1 MKIEI
6 VDKKL
11 RNIKKLVLLFAAF
24 SFFTTA
30 QAQVL
35 RDGDPVPQGA
45 VIYSLPETSINISVT
60 ASHISFAAGPF
71 ASYSKK
77 YLGIDASR
85 NNSENFLIVKAE
97 ISPSVEADPFASVAV
112 NIGNSKTAGANFL
125 TFCSQGLIVAPGY
138 FSSGSMPFTF
148 PSEISSSWSDNIQ
161 AVSNLQ
167 RDTAKLYKSEK
178 NASGEIVKV
187 AVPQTQ
193 IVEKTVEQKA
203 AETAELIFKLRQKR
217 VDILTG
223 ETDANYSG
231 AALGDAL
238 KEINKLEKNYTSLF
252 TGCEVENIQRASFD
266 VVPKAKNA
274 KQTYVAFRISDAQG
288 LLPAD
293 NISGRPVYLELSV
306 LDQKI
311 EAEDLNEAAAASKG
325 KVAYRTPVIVMAK
338 LIDGQKVL
346 AQRRIPVYQFGKILY
361 FPLEVATGK

>member
-1 MKIEI
+1 LKIKI

-11 RNIKKLVLLFAAF
+11 RNIKNLILLFTAL

-35 RDGDPVPQGA
+35 KDGDPVPQGA
-45 VIYSLPETSINISVT
+45 VIYSLPETSINILVSV
-60 ASHISFAAGPF
+60 SHVSFAAGPF

-85 NNSENFLIVKAE
+85 NNSENYSIASIE
-97 ISPSVEADPFASVAV
+97 ISPSVEADPSASVAV

-125 TFCSQGLIVAPGY
+125 AFCSQGLIVAPGY
-138 FSSGSMPFTF
+138 YSSGSVPFTF
-148 PSEISSSWSDNIQ
+148 PSEISSSWSDNVQ

-167 RDTAKLYKSEK
+167 RDTAKLYKSVK
-178 NASGEIVKV
+178 NASGEIEKV

-193 IVEKTVEQKA
+193 IVEKTPEQKA

-217 VDILTG
+217 IDILTG

-238 KEINKLEKNYTSLF
+238 KEINKLDKDYTSLF
-252 TGCEVENIQRASFD
+252 TGAQVVNVERASYD

-274 KQTYVAFRISDAQG
+274 KQTYVAFRMSDTQG
-288 LLPAD
+288 ILPAD
-293 NISGRPVYLELSV
+293 NMSGRPIYLELSV

-311 EAEDLNEAAAASKG
+311 EAVDLNEAAAASKG

-361 FPLEVATGK
+361 FPLDVAAGK

>member
-1 MKIEI
+1 M
-6 VDKKL
+6 
-11 RNIKKLVLLFAAF
+11 VLLLA
-24 SFFTTA
+24 SILFFTTA

-45 VIYSLPETSINISVT
+45 VIYSLPETSINIKVT
-60 ASHISFAAGPF
+60 ASHTSLAAGPF
-71 ASYSKK
+71 AAYAKK
-77 YLGIDASR
+77 YLGVDASR
-85 NNSENFLIVKAE
+85 NNSEIYSIKKVELY
-97 ISPSVEADPFASVAV
+97 PTVEADPSASVAV
-112 NIGNSKTAGANFL
+112 NIGNSKTAGINFL

-138 FSSGSMPFTF
+138 YTSGSVPFTF
-148 PSEISSSWSDNIQ
+148 PSEVSSSWSDNLQ

-167 RDTAKLYKSEK
+167 KDTAKLYKTVKS
-178 NASGEIVKV
+178 ASGEMQKV

-193 IVEKTVEQKA
+193 IVEKTQEQKA

-217 VDILTG
+217 IDILTG

-238 KEINKLEKNYTSLF
+238 KEINRLERDYTSLF
-252 TGCEVENIQRASFD
+252 TGKTTEDRETICFD

-274 KQTYVAFRISDAQG
+274 KQTYVAFRMSDTQG
-288 LLPAD
+288 ILPAD
-293 NISGRPVYLELSV
+293 NMSGRPVYLELSV

-311 EAEDLNEAAAASKG
+311 EAEELNDVAAASKG

-346 AQRRIPVYQFGKILY
+346 LQRRIPVYQFGKILY
-361 FPLEVATGK
+361 FPLDIAAGK